1 MLHGCFRLE
10 QQTYDRCLARHRAVQ
25 AIQMAEP
32 SGVQADF
39 AAMTASRNG
48 HPLEMSNG
56 SHLVAQLQ
64 IHAFDAFQWILSK
77 QTHTYIYV
85 YK

>member
-1 MLHGCFRLE
+1 
-10 QQTYDRCLARHRAVQ
+10 
-25 AIQMAEP
+25 MAEP

-56 SHLVAQLQ
+56 AIWLRSFKFMLLMLFNGFYLNKH
-64 IHAFDAFQWILSK
+64 
-77 QTHTYIYV
+77 THIYIYMYINKYIYIYV
-85 YK
+85 YT